1 MDCSGAFSGTEAAD
15 SAGTSD
21 AKTVTFDL
29 NGQKHYFQN
38 SRYCCDFIDKL
49 LIDERL
55 RELRLL
61 DAMYGKELKELS
73 RDGGINVY
81 QHLRDIVTEFVIIDE
96 YVFQDEA
103 AFQRFLNDLMD
114 SVKVNPLYFPSF
126 LKSHEKAL
134 KRAGSQYPRIRPLLD
149 KLYTQLNQLLFLGDL
164 VITDPALFSWEN
176 FKKRF
181 DYLANPAGLR
191 LFVSQH
197 RKSLEEA
204 LRNPAARKEAE
215 HILEMDRELIAVDD
229 RFYWNAEEFKTAVAD
244 IMKSPGLRDCF
255 AAVHK
260 NALLELLKNPRA
272 ASVAAELLKAAGCEI
287 PKDFEVSF
295 PEENDPPCEEKPLP
309 EDKPISEDK
318 LPDVPKTPVLVPG
331 NIVVL
336 GSYPEDED
344 ELPAPVEWQ
353 VLKVYEDA
361 AKTGGKE
368 GSPIPR
374 ALLISRFAL
383 ECRPFHRESQSVSWE
398 NSDLRSWL
406 NGEFLEQ
413 TFSKEEQALLLKS
426 PDAVSCLSAEEAEE
440 LFKTSAARIS
450 QATPYAAK
458 NGAAAS
464 SPKTRNCF
472 IWLRSPGLDPATAA
486 YIDSAG
492 DICLL
497 GEDVGSGEFAVR
509 PVIRIPLGGSNL
521 KSLVIRN
528 PADSEKQND

>member
-1 MDCSGAFSGTEAAD
+1 MDYSGECAGTGAAD
-15 SAGTSD
+15 SAGVSA
-21 AKTVTFDL
+21 AKTFTFDL
-29 NGQKHYFQN
+29 NGQKYFFQS
-38 SRYCCDFIDKL
+38 SRYCRDFIDKL
-49 LIDERL
+49 LSEERL

-61 DAMYGKELKELS
+61 DAMYGEELKELS
-73 RDGGINVY
+73 GDGGINVY
-81 QHLRDIVTEFVIIDE
+81 QHLRDIVAEFVIIDE

-103 AFQRFLNDLMD
+103 AFQRFLNDLRD
-114 SVKVNPLYFPSF
+114 SVKANPLYFQSF
-126 LKSHEKAL
+126 LKTHEKAL
-134 KRAGSQYPRIRPLLD
+134 KKAGSLYPMTGILLN
-149 KLYTQLNQLLFLGDL
+149 KLYTQLNRLLFLGDL

-176 FKKRF
+176 FRSRF
-181 DYLANPAGLR
+181 EYLANPAGLR

-197 RKSLEEA
+197 RKCLEDA

-229 RFYWNAEEFKTAVAD
+229 RYYWNVSEFKIAVAD

-260 NALLELLKNPRA
+260 DALLKLLKNPRA
-272 ASVAAELLKAAGCEI
+272 ASVAAELLTAAGCEI
-287 PKDFEVSF
+287 PKVPEVSL

-336 GSYPEDED
+336 GRYPEDED

-353 VLKVYEDA
+353 VLKVDEDA
-361 AKTGGKE
+361 AMTGGKE
-368 GSPIPR
+368 GSPAPA

-383 ECRPFHRESQSVSWE
+383 ECRPFHGESQSVSWE

-406 NGEFLEQ
+406 NGEFLEK
-413 TFSKEEQALLLKS
+413 TFSKEEQTLLLKS
-426 PDAVSCLSAEEAEE
+426 PDTVSCLSAEEAEE

-458 NGAAAS
+458 NGAATS

-486 YIDSAG
+486 YIDTAG

-497 GEDVGSGEFAVR
+497 GEDVSSGEFAVR
-509 PVIRIPLGGSNL
+509 PLIRISLGGSNL